1 MGNIMTVA
9 VTDALIAFYARCEQL
24 WQVQDYLPQQEFD
37 PEWDSP
43 CFIEASNSA
52 QLRAEHKAWLPVK
65 RDEITSFSN
74 IESALNIELD
84 PQIADFFGAYFS
96 DHMPASF
103 NDEIIEL
110 VQVWSADDFD
120 RLQENMIAHLMMKKT
135 LKQPPTLFIASC
147 VDEMQII
154 ALDNVSGEVVRETL
168 GKGITAVLAPD
179 LASFISLLTP
189 VLLEQ

>member
-24 WQVQDYLPQQEFD
+24 WQAQDYLPQQEFD

-43 CFIEASNSA
+43 CFIEASDSEK
-52 QLRAEHKAWLPVK
+52 LRAEHKAWLPVK

-74 IESALNIELD
+74 IESALSIELD

-147 VDEMQII
+147 VDDMQII

-179 LASFISLLTP
+179 LATFISQLTP
-189 VLLEQ
+189 VLLEL

>member
-1 MGNIMTVA
+1 MTVA

-24 WQVQDYLPQQEFD
+24 WQTQDYLPQQEFD

-43 CFIEASNSA
+43 CFIADANQP
-52 QLRAEHKAWLPVK
+52 QLLAGRKAWLPVK
-65 RDEITSFSN
+65 RDEMTSFSN
-74 IESALNIELD
+74 IESALSIELD
-84 PQIADFFGAYFS
+84 PQLAAFFGTYFS

-110 VQVWSADDFD
+110 VQVWSEDDSK

-147 VDEMQII
+147 ADDMQII
-154 ALDNVSGEVVRETL
+154 ALDNVSGEVVREVL
-168 GKGITAVLAPD
+168 GKGITEVLAAD
-179 LASFISLLTP
+179 LATFISQLTP

>member
-24 WQVQDYLPQQEFD
+24 WQAQDFVPQQEFD
-37 PEWDSP
+37 SEWDSP
-43 CFIEASNSA
+43 CFIEASSSMSLLA
-52 QLRAEHKAWLPVK
+52 GHKAWLPVK
-65 RDEITSFSN
+65 RDEITSFNN
-74 IESALNIELD
+74 IESALNIDLD

-147 VDEMQII
+147 ADDMQII

-179 LASFISLLTP
+179 LASFIDMLTP
-189 VLLEQ
+189 VLPVQ